1 MTVFAAIDIS
11 TNKVVNRIVAEP
23 GFELEGHILVADEVA
38 QIGWT
43 WDGEAL
49 SPPAV
54 PFADLKIAKLDAVK
68 QRMEAE
74 LATGAPVDVGEA
86 TLHIALDD
94 GSRADMTG
102 MAATALAAATGAVPW
117 PSSYQAGWITI
128 ENARI
133 PLPTP
138 AEGLGIA
145 AFVGDRYAQIR
156 QHGRDLKDAVLA
168 AEDAA
173 ALDAIDIDAGW
184 PG

>member
-1 MTVFAAIDIS
+1 MQRAVISNGTESIIDLTPEEIADATPAFDERKTV
-11 TNKVVNRIVAEP
+11 R
-23 GFELEGHILVADEVA
+23 
-38 QIGWT
+38 
-43 WDGEAL
+43 
-49 SPPAV
+49 
-54 PFADLKIAKLDAVK
+54 LDAVK
-68 QRMEAE
+68 QRMEAL
-74 LATGAPVDVGEA
+74 LAAGAPVDVGEA

-128 ENARI
+128 ENVRI

-156 QHGRDLKDAVLA
+156 QHGRALKDAVLA
-168 AEDAA
+168 AEDAV
-173 ALDAIDIDAGW
+173 ALDAIDINTGW
-184 PG
+184 PE